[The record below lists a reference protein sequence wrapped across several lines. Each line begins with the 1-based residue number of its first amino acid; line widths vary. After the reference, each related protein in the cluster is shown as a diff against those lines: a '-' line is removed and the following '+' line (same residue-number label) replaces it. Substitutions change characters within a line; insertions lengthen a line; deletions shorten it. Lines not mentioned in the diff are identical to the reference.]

1 MVDKQVL
8 WTESFRPT
16 NLGQVVGN
24 EDAVEAL
31 KDWFDSWS
39 PTAKKKVAILHGPA
53 GTGKTSSV
61 IALAN
66 ERQYELV
73 EMNAS
78 DSRNK
83 AAIMRLAGSSA
94 REGTLVDGA
103 KGKRILLID
112 EVDGLAGREDR
123 GGVKS
128 LIDVIREAAV
138 PIICTANEA
147 YSPKLKALRK
157 IAKVIAYRP
166 VHPEYIFKI
175 LKKIARK
182 EKITIPED
190 SLQFLANNAGG
201 DMRSA
206 INDFQGMVL
215 QLKSGKVTDIELLK
229 PYRDQTKNLQSALTE
244 LFNANDYLK
253 GKKAIDGLKIKY
265 DELLLWVFENAY
277 IHTSDENLAEVYTT
291 LADADLYLG
300 RIMRR
305 QSWGLLKYFFDLVS
319 GGVAVAIDKPKKS
332 TQHVFPQKI
341 AMYAQT
347 MFTRAITKSI
357 SSSLAEK
364 IHVSQR
370 AARTDSLYLVQQV
383 LNNNV
388 GDAAKMVDWLELDDN
403 QVKSLLEK
411 PESLRKIRSV
421 VNAYEEERM
430 KIQTSMGDLKHS
442 SFDRPGDDWTAILK
456 DHEIKKE
463 QQLEEEKRRKEEE
476 KKRKAEARKAAKA
489 KKKAEAKAKKEKEKT
504 KEKTKQVK
512 EEPEEKE
519 EKEQTS
525 LDQYF

>member
-1 MVDKQVL
+1 MLQVVDEQVL

-16 NLGQVVGN
+16 NLGQVIGN
-24 EDAVEAL
+24 EDAVIAL

-94 REGTLVDGA
+94 REGTIVGGA

-112 EVDGLAGREDR
+112 EVDGIAGREDR

-157 IAKVIAYRP
+157 IAKVIAYKP
-166 VHPEYIFKI
+166 VHHEYIFKI
-175 LKKIARK
+175 LKKIARV
-182 EKITIPED
+182 EKITISED
-190 SLQFLANNAGG
+190 NLQFLAENAGG

-215 QLKSGKVTDIELLK
+215 QLKSGKVTDFELLK

-244 LFNANDYLK
+244 LFNAKDYLK

-265 DELLLWVFENAY
+265 DELLLWIFENAY
-277 IHTSDENLAEVYTT
+277 IHTSEENLAEVYET

-319 GGVAVAIDKPKKS
+319 GGVAVAVDKPKMS
-332 TQHVFPQKI
+332 TQHIFPQKI
-341 AMYAQT
+341 GMYAQT

-357 SSSLAEK
+357 ASNLASK
-364 IHVSQR
+364 IHVSR
-370 AARTDSLYLVQQV
+370 SAARTGSMYLVQQV
-383 LNNNV
+383 LNGNI

-403 QVKSLLEK
+403 QVKSMLKK
-411 PESLRKIRSV
+411 PESLRKIRKV
-421 VNAYEEERM
+421 VNAFEDDRM
-430 KIQTSMGDLKHS
+430 KIQTIMGDLKHS
-442 SFDRPGDDWTAILK
+442 SFDRQGDDWTSILK
-456 DHEIKKE
+456 DYEIKKE
-463 QQLEEEKRRKEEE
+463 QKLEEEKRRKEEE
-476 KKRKAEARKAAKA
+476 KKRKAAKA
-489 KKKAEAKAKKEKEKT
+489 KKKAEAKAKKEQDKT
-504 KEKTKQVK
+504 NQVK
-512 EEPEEKE
+512 EEPKKKEK
-519 EKEQTS
+519 KKQTS
-525 LDQYF
+525 LDQYFS